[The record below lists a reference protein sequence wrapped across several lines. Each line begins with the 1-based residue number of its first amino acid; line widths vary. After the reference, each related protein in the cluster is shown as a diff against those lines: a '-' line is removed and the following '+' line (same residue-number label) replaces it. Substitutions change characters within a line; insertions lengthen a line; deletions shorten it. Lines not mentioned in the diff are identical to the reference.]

1 VNANSYNSPGTTG
14 GNREDLRGPLTIL
27 EPEETPFISGCKKG
41 AAPKS
46 TLVEHGADRLRK
58 PRLTGTREG
67 ASGPKGG
74 NKAVKRAR
82 FGSYLHRWLES
93 FGVTDVQQLISEK
106 GGNAFVADEYG
117 NAKAKTVRE
126 IKRDMEASS
135 CGSQDGQGGSDDEMK
150 HRGFFKWLDAAQTP
164 QIPADFLCPAGQRI
178 TGQAALLE
186 SGANSLNAVLKSIKK
201 QVGGR
206 PELDGI
212 CGNDYQENAD
222 LFTRTGPESTFS
234 RYRVQEQA
242 SAHEITLMVKVFNSS
257 MARVNLIPSEFV
269 NVDSVGDGNTKA
281 IMLVSR
287 PLWELLFLEELHAAD
302 DEEDAG
308 GENGY
313 VKAIGGL
320 FCLEPRGNGYIV
332 NSLN

>member
-1 VNANSYNSPGTTG
+1 MNATSYGLPGTTG

-27 EPEETPFISGCKKG
+27 EPEETPFISATKKG
-41 AAPKS
+41 PAPKS

-82 FGSYLHRWLES
+82 FGSYLHRWLEP
-93 FGVTDVQQLISEK
+93 FGVTDVQQLISEN

-117 NAKAKTVRE
+117 SAKAKAVRE
-126 IKRDMEASS
+126 LKRDMEAVA

-150 HRGFFKWLDAAQTP
+150 SRGFFKWLAATQTP
-164 QIPADFLCPAGQRI
+164 QIPDDFLCPAGQRL
-178 TGQAALLE
+178 TGQASLLE

-201 QVGGR
+201 QTGGR

-222 LFTRTGPESTFS
+222 LFTRTGPETTYS
-234 RYRVQEQA
+234 RYRVQENA
-242 SAHEITLMVKVFNSS
+242 SSHEISLMVKVFSS
-257 MARVNLIPSEFV
+257 SFARVNLIPSEFV
-269 NVDSVGDGNTKA
+269 NIDSVGDGNAKA
-281 IMLVSR
+281 IQLVNR
-287 PLWELLFLEELHAAD
+287 RLWEVLFLEGLHSAD
-302 DEEDAG
+302 EDPDAG
-308 GENGY
+308 GQSGY
-313 VKAIGGL
+313 CKAIGGL

-332 NSLN
+332 NTLN